1 MNRTLNERQLRLLR
15 RIAEN
20 SKPLLP
26 SEHHL
31 AVSIYALRSRRLVTT
46 TGQRRFWTAAV
57 TDAGR
62 SALELGSLPVAN
74 RAPRHGTR
82 IKRSVRVPRSIPQAR
97 EATVAEAMER
107 VDPPANEPVTPPVAV
122 TPPVPAAPP
131 AIPVLERLGRPHP
144 IIAATRDGAKRD
156 SDGWMDTM
164 RVPDM
169 LHLRVAPTSLR
180 RVLRIAQ
187 SLIHEA
193 QRRGHR
199 VEQRSEDRR
208 CHGGLCIVVDGHPFE
223 LTFVEE
229 TDRRPHVATK
239 AELDRAARW
248 SYERIPKW
256 DHFPSGRVQ
265 LRCGHDAARPLA
277 TDRVRW
283 RMEDRLDRALAEIE
297 RRADGLVQRAEEEK
311 RRLEQRRLDWEHAMS
326 VARARLVESQRGD
339 LLREQTERWRH
350 ASEIRAFIDAV
361 RARDGAPWAVDP
373 KTEAWLTW
381 AAEHADSIDPLLG
394 VLSVPEPPES
404 SPAALE
410 PFLDGWSPYG
420 PDRFGGGY
428 RGR

>member
-1 MNRTLNERQLRLLR
+1 M
-15 RIAEN
+15 
-20 SKPLLP
+20 
-26 SEHHL
+26 
-31 AVSIYALRSRRLVTT
+31 TT

-57 TDAGR
+57 TDLGR
-62 SALELGSLPVAN
+62 SALEPGPLPVAT
-74 RAPRHGTR
+74 RASRHATPVN
-82 IKRSVRVPRSIPQAR
+82 RSVRGPQSLAQAR
-97 EATVAEAMER
+97 GALVAEAIGR
-107 VDPPANEPVTPPVAV
+107 VQPPAT
-122 TPPVPAAPP
+122 VPLAPP
-131 AIPVLERLGRPHP
+131 TAVAPSAIPVLERLGRPHP

-156 SDGWMDTM
+156 SEGWMDTM
-164 RVPDM
+164 RVQGM
-169 LHLRVAPTSLR
+169 LHLRVAPTTFR

-187 SLIHEA
+187 SLILEA

-208 CHGGLCIVVDGHPFE
+208 CHGGLCIVVDGYPFE

-256 DHFPSGRVQ
+256 DYLPSGRVQ

-283 RMEDRLDRALAEIE
+283 RLEDRLDRALAEIE
-297 RRADGLVQRAEEEK
+297 RRADELTQRAMEK
-311 RRLEQRRLDWEHAMS
+311 QRQLEQRRLEWEQAMQM
-326 VARARLVESQRGD
+326 ARARLVESQRGD
-339 LLREQTERWRH
+339 LLRQQTDRWRH
-350 ASEIRAFIDAV
+350 ASEIRGFIQAV
-361 RARDGAPWAVDP
+361 RARDGAAWGVDP

-394 VLSVPEPPES
+394 PLSVPEPPEPTPS
-404 SPAALE
+404 ALE

-420 PDRFGGGY
+420 PDRFGGAY

>member
-1 MNRTLNERQLRLLR
+1 MNHTLNERQLTLLR

-20 SKPLLP
+20 GTPVLR

-46 TGQRRFWTAAV
+46 TGQRRFWTATV
-57 TDAGR
+57 TDLGR
-62 SALELGSLPVAN
+62 SALEFGSLP
-74 RAPRHGTR
+74 APPKTSRDGTPDN
-82 IKRSVRVPRSIPQAR
+82 RSVRVPQSTVRAR
-97 EATVAEAMER
+97 GAQVAEATGR
-107 VDPPANEPVTPPVAV
+107 VDPPATVAV
-122 TPPVPAAPP
+122 TPPVLVAPP

-144 IIAATRDGAKRD
+144 TIAVTRDGAKRD

-164 RVPDM
+164 RVPGM
-169 LHLRVAPTSLR
+169 LHLRVAPTSFR

-187 SLIHEA
+187 SLILEA

-208 CHGGLCIVVDGHPFE
+208 CHGGLCIVVDGYPFE

-239 AELDRAARW
+239 PELDRAARW

-283 RMEDRLDRALAEIE
+283 RLEDRLDRALAEIE
-297 RRADGLVQRAEEEK
+297 SRADELTQRAMEEQ
-311 RRLEQRRLDWEHAMS
+311 RRLEQRRLEWEQAML
-326 VARARLVESQRGD
+326 VAQGRLVESHRGD
-339 LLREQTERWRH
+339 LLRQQTERWRY
-350 ASEIRAFIDAV
+350 ASEIRAFIQAV
-361 RARDGAPWAVDP
+361 QAQDGAAWAVDP
-373 KTEAWLTW
+373 KTEEWLIW

-394 VLSVPEPPES
+394 SLALPEAPEP
-404 SPAALE
+404 SPSALE